1 MVPFQNCL
9 EVMSG
14 WAFSSFTDDFKSP
27 CRLIVI
33 PSKLAIEDWYFE
45 RLEIRS
51 TFKQNIE
58 IFGKSLWIRFASWQT
73 IIALL

>member
-14 WAFSSFTDDFKSP
+14 WASSSFAYDFKSL

-45 RLEIRS
+45 RLEIRF
-51 TFKQNIE
+51 TFK
-58 IFGKSLWIRFASWQT
+58 
-73 IIALL
+73 